1 MIIILKTLW
10 MLLKGLD
17 QYNPSHLT
25 KIIGLFLLMSN
36 HYLPMRQLKRQS
48 TDKVHNNKLI
58 NTNLKKA
65 TVKKLLLDSSTK
77 TASSFDNVLYELYGG
92 VSMGTSLEPVL
103 VNIILT
109 EFENVIVKPLIET
122 SVLKFYCKYVDDTLV
137 MIKKDKIQHVLNSF
151 NSFDKR
157 LRFTVDTFEDGN
169 IHFLDIKTLN
179 NGETDIYIKG
189 TNTGRYVQY
198 HSHEH

>member
-1 MIIILKTLW
+1 
-10 MLLKGLD
+10 
-17 QYNPSHLT
+17 
-25 KIIGLFLLMSN
+25 
-36 HYLPMRQLKRQS
+36 
-48 TDKVHNNKLI
+48 
-58 NTNLKKA
+58 
-65 TVKKLLLDSSTK
+65 
-77 TASSFDNVLYELYGG
+77 
-92 VSMGTSLEPVL
+92 
-103 VNIILT
+103 
-109 EFENVIVKPLIET
+109 
-122 SVLKFYCKYVDDTLV
+122 